1 MHCWLTSVVR
11 SHLRRLRDWGT
22 LLFLSRLQSSHMP
35 YWTPLCS
42 RCALLPVTILCSGLS
57 IRPGF
62 LGNLRR
68 LVSPVGPR
76 LLARVRLAPLVLPR
90 PRSSQPLLLPPA
102 SLARERRKAGARLPF
117 PLPPEAPAARE
128 VKEREPGRNQPDG
141 VILPMRVGG
150 CLSPHWRRW
159 QEIEAETW
167 VVTVLRDGYRV
178 LFKDSPPPL
187 ARTPVSFP
195 MYQAGSA
202 RVQALRQEVEA
213 MLAKGALE
221 IAWDPGPGF
230 YSRLFLVEKAT
241 GGWRPV
247 IDLSHLN
254 DFVQLTPF
262 KMKTVASVLLSV
274 REGDFLASL
283 DLKDAYFQIPVHG
296 SSRKLLR
303 FMSEGTV
310 YQFKALCFGLSTT
323 PQVFTR
329 VFTAVLA
336 WAHSRGIRLLRYLDN
351 WLVLSSS
358 EKKAK
363 ESIRELLSLCRT
375 LGIVINEKKSDL
387 VPSQSA
393 KYLGMTIDTGA
404 GKVFPSLARVEK
416 FLTVAERFCS
426 MQSPPAQLWQVILGH
441 LASLERLVPHGR
453 LRMHSLQWHL
463 KMHWSPESDPPSLP
477 VALPEEARRDLSWWM
492 VRDHL
497 LVGVRFGT
505 PAPDLHLYSDASS
518 SGWGAH
524 LLDQNVSGMWS
535 AQEKLLHINL
545 LGMKALF
552 LGLQAFQEDV
562 AGHHV
567 TAMCDNST
575 VVAYVN
581 KQGGTVSR
589 SLCLLTSRLLRWT
602 ESFDVHLDARY
613 LPGESNV
620 LADVSQPSRASCGD
634 RVVSPPSG
642 GESTFSCVGQSVNR
656 PVCDLHQCEAAPVL
670 LACPGS
676 PGRLRGCI
684 SPSLGRPG
692 SVRVPSLSSGRSG
705 DRPRPRVVACRD
717 DSGRASLA
725 REGVVRRLAASTD
738 PTTPGSTLLGQT
750 ASATPLQSVPS
761 WRPRAEPSRVATLQR
776 HYRRSG
782 FSGRAARV
790 LSGVLRES
798 SSRLYQSRWKIFCG
812 WCRGRSV
819 APVNASVPVVV
830 DFLIHLRQDKGLS
843 VSAVK
848 GYCLA
853 LNSVLALKG
862 LDLAASREITT
873 LLRSF
878 ARSVNPAELRPAAW
892 DVSLVLQ
899 SLTGAPYEPLRT
911 CEERFLAQKTLFL
924 LALASAKRIGELHAL
939 LYLVSHT
946 RDWGE
951 VSFAFVT
958 GFVAK
963 TQDPSSLAPRF
974 EGFIVPAL
982 PNARKNRNG
991 RLLCPVR
998 AVKVYLDRTA
1008 SHLPRC
1014 ERLFVTAGR
1023 SKKEIA
1029 KTTVSFWLWKTI
1041 SRAYELSGTALPVPT
1056 PWARETRG
1064 IAPSVLFRKNF
1075 AVDQVLKAGTWRRHT
1090 TFTRHYLRDIAHKS
1104 LDTFHLGPV
1113 VAAQSVV

>member
-1 MHCWLTSVVR
+1 M
-11 SHLRRLRDWGT
+11 
-22 LLFLSRLQSSHMP
+22 
-35 YWTPLCS
+35 
-42 RCALLPVTILCSGLS
+42 
-57 IRPGF
+57 
-62 LGNLRR
+62 
-68 LVSPVGPR
+68 
-76 LLARVRLAPLVLPR
+76 
-90 PRSSQPLLLPPA
+90 
-102 SLARERRKAGARLPF
+102 
-117 PLPPEAPAARE
+117 
-128 VKEREPGRNQPDG
+128 
-141 VILPMRVGG
+141 
-150 CLSPHWRRW
+150 RW
-159 QEIEAETW
+159 QEIGAETW

-178 LFKDSPPPL
+178 PFKDSPPPL

-195 MYQAGSA
+195 TYRAGSPRA
-202 RVQALRQEVEA
+202 QVLRQEVEA

-221 IAWDPGPGF
+221 IARDPGPGF

-241 GGWRPV
+241 GSWRPV

-262 KMKTVASVLLSV
+262 KMETVASVLLSV

-283 DLKDAYFQIPVHG
+283 DLKDAYFQIPIHG

-310 YQFKALCFGLSTT
+310 YQFKALCFGLSTA

-329 VFTAVLA
+329 VFAAVSA
-336 WAHSRGIRLLRYLDN
+336 WAHARGIRLLRYLDD

-363 ESIRELLSLCRT
+363 ESIRELLSVCRT

-393 KYLGMTIDTGA
+393 MYLGMTIDTGA
-404 GKVFPSLARVEK
+404 SKVFPSSKSRGVPYGSGEILYHAISPSSAFAGRLGPPGFAGAVGSSRSTSDALIAVASEVPVVPRVRPSLASGGFAGESETGPVLVDGEGSPVSGGSIRDTCSGSTPVFGRV
-416 FLTVAERFCS
+416 FVGLGC
-426 MQSPPAQLWQVILGH
+426 SPPRSKRVRGVVCPGEVVAHQSSRNEGPLPGSSGFSRRCSRSPCDRDVLQLHGCGVCQQTGRHGVE
-441 LASLERLVPHGR
+441 ASMFVDQL
-453 LRMHSLQWHL
+453 
-463 KMHWSPESDPPSLP
+463 PSEMDG
-477 VALPEEARRDLSWWM
+477 VFRRPSRSE
-492 VRDHL
+492 V
-497 LVGVRFGT
+497 
-505 PAPDLHLYSDASS
+505 SS
-518 SGWGAH
+518 SRV
-524 LLDQNVSGMWS
+524 QRP
-535 AQEKLLHINL
+535 
-545 LGMKALF
+545 
-552 LGLQAFQEDV
+552 
-562 AGHHV
+562 
-567 TAMCDNST
+567 
-575 VVAYVN
+575 
-581 KQGGTVSR
+581 SR
-589 SLCLLTSRLLRWT
+589 CT
-602 ESFDVHLDARY
+602 
-613 LPGESNV
+613 
-620 LADVSQPSRASCGD
+620 QPSRASCGD

-642 GESTFSCVGQSVNR
+642 GESTSSCVGQSVDR
-656 PVCDLHQCEAAPVL
+656 PVRDLPQREAAPVL

-676 PGRLRGCI
+676 TGRLRGCV
-684 SPSLGRPG
+684 SSSLGRPG
-692 SVRVPSLSSGRSG
+692 PLRVPSLCSGRSG
-705 DRPRPRVVACRD
+705 DRSRPTVIASRD
-717 DSGRASLA
+717 DFGRTSLA

-738 PTTPGSTLLGQT
+738 PTTPGSTLLGQ
-750 ASATPLQSVPS
+750 AAAAAPLLPVPS
-761 WRPRAEPSRVATLQR
+761 RHPRAEPSRVATLKR
-776 HYRRSG
+776 HYRKSG

-812 WCRGRSV
+812 WCRGRSI

-848 GYCLA
+848 GYCSA

-862 LDLAASREITT
+862 RDLAASREITT

-878 ARSVNPAELRPAAW
+878 TRSVNPVELRPPAW

-939 LYLVSHT
+939 SYRVSHT

-958 GFVAK
+958 CFVAK

-974 EGFIVPAL
+974 EGFSVPAL
-982 PNARKNRNG
+982 TNARRNRNG

-1008 SHLPRC
+1008 PHRPRC

-1023 SKKEIA
+1023 SKKEIS
-1029 KTTVSFWLWKTI
+1029 KTTVSFWLRKTI
-1041 SRAYELSGTALPVPT
+1041 SRAYELSGTALPVPA
-1056 PWARETRG
+1056 PRARETRG
-1064 IAPSVLFRKNF
+1064 IAPSILFRKNF

>member
-1 MHCWLTSVVR
+1 
-11 SHLRRLRDWGT
+11 
-22 LLFLSRLQSSHMP
+22 
-35 YWTPLCS
+35 
-42 RCALLPVTILCSGLS
+42 
-57 IRPGF
+57 
-62 LGNLRR
+62 
-68 LVSPVGPR
+68 
-76 LLARVRLAPLVLPR
+76 
-90 PRSSQPLLLPPA
+90 
-102 SLARERRKAGARLPF
+102 
-117 PLPPEAPAARE
+117 
-128 VKEREPGRNQPDG
+128 
-141 VILPMRVGG
+141 
-150 CLSPHWRRW
+150 
-159 QEIEAETW
+159 
-167 VVTVLRDGYRV
+167 
-178 LFKDSPPPL
+178 
-187 ARTPVSFP
+187 
-195 MYQAGSA
+195 
-202 RVQALRQEVEA
+202 
-213 MLAKGALE
+213 
-221 IAWDPGPGF
+221 
-230 YSRLFLVEKAT
+230 
-241 GGWRPV
+241 
-247 IDLSHLN
+247 
-254 DFVQLTPF
+254 
-262 KMKTVASVLLSV
+262 
-274 REGDFLASL
+274 
-283 DLKDAYFQIPVHG
+283 
-296 SSRKLLR
+296 
-303 FMSEGTV
+303 MSEGTV
-310 YQFKALCFGLSTT
+310 YQFKALCFGLSTA

-329 VFTAVLA
+329 VFAAVSA
-336 WAHSRGIRLLRYLDN
+336 WAHARGIRLLRYLDD

-453 LRMHSLQWHL
+453 LRMRSLQWHL
-463 KMHWSPESDPPSLP
+463 KSQWSPESDPPSLP

-505 PAPDLHLYSDASS
+505 PAPDLHLYS
-518 SGWGAH
+518 GRVFVG
-524 LLDQNVSGMWS
+524 
-535 AQEKLLHINL
+535 
-545 LGMKALF
+545 LGCSPPRSKRVR
-552 LGLQAFQEDV
+552 GVVRPGE
-562 AGHHV
+562 
-567 TAMCDNST
+567 
-575 VVAYVN
+575 VVAHQSSRNEGPVP
-581 KQGGTVSR
+581 GPSSLSR
-589 SLCLLTSRLLRWT
+589 SCIRSPCDRNVRQLHGCGVRQQTGGHGVEASVFVDQPPSEMDGVFRRPSRSEVSSRR
-602 ESFDVHLDARY
+602 VQR
-613 LPGESNV
+613 PGRCT
-620 LADVSQPSRASCGD
+620 QPSRASCRD

-642 GESTFSCVGQSVNR
+642 GESTSSYVGQSVDR
-656 PVCDLHQCEAAPVL
+656 PVRDLPQREAAPIL

-676 PGRLRGCI
+676 TGRLRGCV
-684 SPSLGRPG
+684 SSSLGRPG
-692 SVRVPSLSSGRSG
+692 SLRVPSLCSGRSG
-705 DRPRPRVVACRD
+705 DRSRPTVIAGRD
-717 DSGRASLA
+717 DSGRTSLA

-738 PTTPGSTLLGQT
+738 PTTPGSSLLGQA
-750 ASATPLQSVPS
+750 ASAAPLQPVPS
-761 WRPRAEPSRVATLQR
+761 RRPRAEPSRVATLKR
-776 HYRRSG
+776 HYRKSG

-848 GYCLA
+848 GYCSA

-862 LDLAASREITT
+862 RDLAASREITT

-878 ARSVNPAELRPAAW
+878 ARSVNPVELRPPAW

-939 LYLVSHT
+939 SYRVSHT

-974 EGFIVPAL
+974 EGFTVPAL

-1008 SHLPRC
+1008 HIVLDVSGCLSPQGVARRRFRRPRSPSGS
-1014 ERLFVTAGR
+1014 GR
-1023 SKKEIA
+1023 
-1029 KTTVSFWLWKTI
+1029 
-1041 SRAYELSGTALPVPT
+1041 
-1056 PWARETRG
+1056 
-1064 IAPSVLFRKNF
+1064 
-1075 AVDQVLKAGTWRRHT
+1075 
-1090 TFTRHYLRDIAHKS
+1090 
-1104 LDTFHLGPV
+1104 
-1113 VAAQSVV
+1113 

>member
-1 MHCWLTSVVR
+1 ML
-11 SHLRRLRDWGT
+11 LRL
-22 LLFLSRLQSSHMP
+22 
-35 YWTPLCS
+35 
-42 RCALLPVTILCSGLS
+42 
-57 IRPGF
+57 
-62 LGNLRR
+62 
-68 LVSPVGPR
+68 
-76 LLARVRLAPLVLPR
+76 
-90 PRSSQPLLLPPA
+90 RSSQPLRLPPV
-102 SLARERRKAGARLPF
+102 SLARERRRARARLPF
-117 PLPPEAPAARE
+117 PLPLEAPAARE
-128 VKEREPGRNQPDG
+128 VKEKGPGRSQPDG
-141 VILPMRVGG
+141 VTLPMKVGG
-150 CLSPHWRRW
+150 CLAPHWRRW
-159 QEIEAETW
+159 QEIGAETG

-178 LFKDSPPPL
+178 PFKDSPPPL
-187 ARTPVSFP
+187 ARPPVSFP
-195 MYQAGSA
+195 TYRAGSP

-221 IAWDPGPGF
+221 IARDPGPGF

-262 KMKTVASVLLSV
+262 KMETVASVLLSV

-283 DLKDAYFQIPVHG
+283 DLKDAYFQIPIHG

-310 YQFKALCFGLSTT
+310 YQFKALCFGLSTA

-329 VFTAVLA
+329 VFAAVSA
-336 WAHSRGIRLLRYLDN
+336 WAHARGIRLLRYLDD

-363 ESIRELLSLCRT
+363 KSIRELLSLCRT

-393 KYLGMTIDTGA
+393 KYLSMTIDTGA
-404 GKVFPSLARVEK
+404 GKVFLSLARVEK
-416 FLTVAERFCS
+416 FLTVAERFCT

-441 LASLERLVPHGR
+441 LASLKRLVPHGR
-453 LRMHSLQWHL
+453 IRMRSLQWHL
-463 KMHWSPESDPPSLP
+463 KSQWSPESDPPSLP

-524 LLDQNVSGMWS
+524 LLDQNVSRVWS

-545 LGMKALF
+545 LEMKALF
-552 LGLQAFQEDV
+552 LALQAFREDV

-589 SLCLLTSRLLRWT
+589 PLCLLTSRLLRWT
-602 ESFDVHLDARY
+602 ESFDVHLEARY

-620 LADVSQPSRASCGD
+620 LADVLSRRGQIVGTEWSLHPQVARALLRAWGNPSIDLFATCLNAKLPLYCSLVPD
-634 RVVSPPSG
+634 PQAVF
-642 GESTFSCVGQSVNR
+642 EDAFSH
-656 PVCDLHQCEAAPVL
+656 PW
-670 LACPGS
+670 
-676 PGRLRGCI
+676 
-684 SPSLGRPG
+684 GRPG
-692 SVRVPSLSSGRSG
+692 PLRVPSLCSGRSG
-705 DRPRPRVVACRD
+705 DRSRPAVIASRD
-717 DSGRASLA
+717 DSGRTSLA
-725 REGVVRRLAASTD
+725 REGVVRRLAASAD
-738 PTTPGSTLLGQT
+738 PTTPSSSLLGQA
-750 ASATPLQSVPS
+750 ASAAPLQPVPS
-761 WRPRAEPSRVATLQR
+761 RRPRAEPSRVATLKR
-776 HYRRSG
+776 HYRKSG

-848 GYCLA
+848 GYCSA

-878 ARSVNPAELRPAAW
+878 ARSVNPFELRPPAW

-911 CEERFLAQKTLFL
+911 CEEHFLAQKTLFL

-939 LYLVSHT
+939 SYRVSHT

-974 EGFIVPAL
+974 EGFSVPAL
-982 PNARKNRNG
+982 TNARKNRNG

-1008 SHLPRC
+1008 PHRPQC

-1023 SKKEIA
+1023 SKKEIS
-1029 KTTVSFWLWKTI
+1029 KTTVSFWLRKTI
-1041 SRAYELSGTALPVPT
+1041 SRAYELSGTALPVPA
-1056 PWARETRG
+1056 PRARETRG
-1064 IAPSVLFRKNF
+1064 IVSSILFRKNF

>member
-1 MHCWLTSVVR
+1 M
-11 SHLRRLRDWGT
+11 
-22 LLFLSRLQSSHMP
+22 
-35 YWTPLCS
+35 
-42 RCALLPVTILCSGLS
+42 
-57 IRPGF
+57 
-62 LGNLRR
+62 
-68 LVSPVGPR
+68 
-76 LLARVRLAPLVLPR
+76 
-90 PRSSQPLLLPPA
+90 
-102 SLARERRKAGARLPF
+102 
-117 PLPPEAPAARE
+117 
-128 VKEREPGRNQPDG
+128 
-141 VILPMRVGG
+141 
-150 CLSPHWRRW
+150 
-159 QEIEAETW
+159 
-167 VVTVLRDGYRV
+167 TVLRDGYRV
-178 LFKDSPPPL
+178 PFKDSPPPL

-195 MYQAGSA
+195 TYRAGSPRA
-202 RVQALRQEVEA
+202 QALRQEVEA
-213 MLAKGALE
+213 MLAKGALK
-221 IAWDPGPGF
+221 IARDPGPGF

-262 KMKTVASVLLSV
+262 KMETVASVLLSV

-283 DLKDAYFQIPVHG
+283 DLKDAYFQIPIHG

-310 YQFKALCFGLSTT
+310 YQFKALCFGLSTA

-329 VFTAVLA
+329 VFAAVSA
-336 WAHSRGIRLLRYLDN
+336 WAHARGIQLLRYLDD

-363 ESIRELLSLCRT
+363 ESIRELLSVCRT

-416 FLTVAERFCS
+416 FLTVAERFCT
-426 MQSPPAQLWQVILGH
+426 MQSPPAQLWQVVLGH

-453 LRMHSLQWHL
+453 LRMRSLQWHL
-463 KMHWSPESDPPSLP
+463 KSQWSPESDPPSLP

-524 LLDQNVSGMWS
+524 LLDQNVSGVWS

-545 LGMKALF
+545 LEMKALF
-552 LGLQAFQEDV
+552 LALQAFQEDV

-589 SLCLLTSRLLRWT
+589 PLCLLTSRLLRWT
-602 ESFDVHLDARY
+602 ESFDVHLEARY

-620 LADVSQPSRASCGD
+620 LADVLSRRGQVVGTEWSLHPQVARALLRAWGNPSIDLFATCLNTKLPLYCSLVPDPQAVFEDAFRHPWDDLDLYAFPPFALVGRVIARVQQSLRVAMTLVAPLWPEKEWFADLLLLLTQPPLVLPCWDRLLRQPHCNLFHQGAHALNLHGWRLSSDTTESRA
-634 RVVSPPSG
+634 
-642 GESTFSCVGQSVNR
+642 F
-656 PVCDLHQCEAAPVL
+656 
-670 LACPGS
+670 
-676 PGRLRGCI
+676 
-684 SPSLGRPG
+684 
-692 SVRVPSLSSGRSG
+692 
-705 DRPRPRVVACRD
+705 
-717 DSGRASLA
+717 
-725 REGVVRRLAASTD
+725 
-738 PTTPGSTLLGQT
+738 
-750 ASATPLQSVPS
+750 
-761 WRPRAEPSRVATLQR
+761 
-776 HYRRSG
+776 
-782 FSGRAARV
+782 RV

-848 GYCLA
+848 GYCSA

-862 LDLAASREITT
+862 RDLAASREITT
-873 LLRSF
+873 LLRNF
-878 ARSVNPAELRPAAW
+878 ARSVNPVELRPPAW

-911 CEERFLAQKTLFL
+911 CEERFLSQKTLFL

-939 LYLVSHT
+939 SYRVSHT

-974 EGFIVPAL
+974 EGFSVPAL
-982 PNARKNRNG
+982 TNARKNRNG

-1008 SHLPRC
+1008 PHRPRC

-1023 SKKEIA
+1023 SKKEIS
-1029 KTTVSFWLWKTI
+1029 KTTVSFWLRKTI
-1041 SRAYELSGTALPVPT
+1041 SRAYELSGTALPVPA
-1056 PWARETRG
+1056 PRAHETRG
-1064 IAPSVLFRKNF
+1064 IVPSILFQKNF